1 VPDLYLLKK
10 CEELL
15 SWHVAGPGVDNLVL
29 IQFHDLDVLVGYFC
43 SSQSER
49 TVFIFLQYKFSIQW
63 LIELCRDNSW

>member
-1 VPDLYLLKK
+1 M
-10 CEELL
+10 
-15 SWHVAGPGVDNLVL
+15 AGPGVDNLVL